1 MLAISPMPNVGVGMR
16 KMMLFAALAALKLGC
31 CKLQAPASVRPVTV
45 NRSSTP
51 PLGALW
57 LALPNWSKKNGK
69 RASRTG
75 PLARTKYGMGLV
87 LPFTTPLAIT
97 WLWGFGPT
105 LGKIPEAGLVP
116 PGAGCEW
123 HAPHESKLNRGPR
136 PGLSPVTVW
145 CSLNCASPVWK
156 KAKSFGLVVTE
167 ASGWPAFTPVL
178 LRTPGSVWAS
188 NIAGENSATKHAKTD
203 VSCIVFIPDLLRLG
217 SAPSPPVWRT
227 SKEQPF

>member
-1 MLAISPMPNVGVGMR
+1 
-16 KMMLFAALAALKLGC
+16 
-31 CKLQAPASVRPVTV
+31 
-45 NRSSTP
+45 
-51 PLGALW
+51 
-57 LALPNWSKKNGK
+57 
-69 RASRTG
+69 
-75 PLARTKYGMGLV
+75 YGMVLV

-156 KAKSFGLVVTE
+156 KAKSFALAVTE
-167 ASGWPAFTPVL
+167 ASGWPAFTPVS
-178 LRTPGSVWAS
+178 LRTPGSVWANIISGNRNAAS
-188 NIAGENSATKHAKTD
+188 NAKTHANLLAFISHPPKNGKAVGPGMLLVTFLHSPLPFLMIEPEKRAGLTGPGLSGLGTLAAGEARH
-203 VSCIVFIPDLLRLG
+203 R
-217 SAPSPPVWRT
+217 R
-227 SKEQPF
+227 E